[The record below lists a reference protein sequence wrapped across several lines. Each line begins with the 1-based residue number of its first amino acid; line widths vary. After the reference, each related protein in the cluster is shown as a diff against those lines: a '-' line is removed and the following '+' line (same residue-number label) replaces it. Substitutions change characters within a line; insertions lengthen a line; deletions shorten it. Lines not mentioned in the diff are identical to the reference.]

1 MTSALVT
8 SARWSSPNPMFS
20 VSTPAV
26 WNTSF
31 IIDTQESLS
40 AAAQKS
46 SLGSRS
52 QSATFTVSAVA
63 ANAASS
69 ARAKLA
75 AIEALEIFFIII
87 LSGLSLS

>member
-1 MTSALVT
+1 
-8 SARWSSPNPMFS
+8 MFS

-31 IIDTQESLS
+31 IIDTQKSLS

-69 ARAKLA
+69 AKTRLA
-75 AIEALEIFFIII
+75 ALEAIETFFIIV